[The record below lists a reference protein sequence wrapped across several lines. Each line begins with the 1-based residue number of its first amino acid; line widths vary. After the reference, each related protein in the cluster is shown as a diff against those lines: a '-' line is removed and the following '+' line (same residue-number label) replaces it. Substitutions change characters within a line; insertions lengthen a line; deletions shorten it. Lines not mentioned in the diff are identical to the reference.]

1 MRLQPFLVALF
12 LTAAFVSATAQSAPI
27 RPGIRQADH
36 VETQTEKNIPPPSTA
51 RARIDLVK
59 VGQEADELAKTA
71 QTIPADVA
79 SVQNGMLPK
88 NVLQK
93 LRQIEKLSKRMR
105 SELER

>member
-1 MRLQPFLVALF
+1 VKLNCLLAALF
-12 LTAAFVSATAQSAPI
+12 LSALFASAGAQSAPI

-36 VETQTEKNIPPPSTA
+36 VETQTEKNIPPPSIA